1 MSTDQHRP
9 GQGYRIRDVEARS
22 NSMLHLTR
30 RTYAMV
36 LAGGCGSRLNQ
47 LTDGHANPAVPFA
60 GKLRIVD
67 FALSNCVNSGI
78 RRVCVL
84 TQYKAQS
91 LIRHIERGWGFL
103 DAGLREYVDVV
114 PAQQQV
120 GEGWYR
126 GTADAVYQNLNLLR
140 EAEPEQVLI
149 LAGDHVYKMD
159 YARMLADHVASG
171 ADVTVACTDV
181 PLQDASNFGVVTV
194 DDDAWIRAFDEKPAQ
209 PTAMPGHPDR
219 ALASMGIYVF
229 NAAFLCEQ
237 LARDAAEPASSH
249 DFGRDLIPRLVG
261 SHRVHAHHF
270 VDSCVNMV
278 GDHPYWRDVG
288 TLDAYWDANMDL
300 THVVPEL
307 NLYDDDWPIRSLQAQ
322 LPPAKF
328 VFDDDDGRRSVVV
341 DSLVSSGC
349 IVSGSTVRRSI
360 LFTKVRVAERS
371 LVEDSVVLGD
381 VVIGCGVTLKRVIVD
396 EGCVIPGGF
405 KAGVHS
411 EEDRAN
417 FHVTERGVTLI
428 TPGMLGQQ
436 VRRVGC
442 DGSRAF
448 SPPRSAI
455 ERRFVSLGGSVA

>member
-9 GQGYRIRDVEARS
+9 GHGYRLRDAESR
-22 NSMLHLTR
+22 NNGLLHLTQ

-36 LAGGCGSRLNQ
+36 LAGGRGSRLRQ
-47 LTDGHANPAVPFA
+47 LTDGRAKPAVPFA
-60 GKLRIVD
+60 GKLRIID

-126 GTADAVYQNLNLLR
+126 GTADAVYQNLNMLR
-140 EAEPEQVLI
+140 EADPQHVLI

-159 YARMLADHVASG
+159 YARMLADHVATG

-194 DDDAWIRAFDEKPAQ
+194 DDGGRIRGFDEKPAS
-209 PTAMPGHPDR
+209 PAAMPGHPGR

-229 NAAFLCEQ
+229 DAALLCEE
-237 LARDAAEPASSH
+237 LERDAADGASSH
-249 DFGRDLIPRLVG
+249 DFGRDLIPRMVG
-261 SHRVHAHHF
+261 SHRVQAHRF
-270 VDSCVNMV
+270 ADSCVNMV

-288 TLDAYWDANMDL
+288 TVDAYWDANTDL

-307 NLYDDDWPIRSLQAQ
+307 NLYDDDWPIRSLPAQ

-349 IVSGSTVRRSI
+349 IVSGATVRRSI
-360 LFTKVRVAERS
+360 LFTKVRVGERS
-371 LVEDSVVLGD
+371 LIEDSVVLGD
-381 VVIGCGVTLKRVIVD
+381 VIIGRGVTLRRVIVD
-396 EGCVIPGGF
+396 EGCVIPDGF
-405 KAGVHS
+405 KAGVHPD
-411 EEDRAN
+411 EDKAH
-417 FHVTERGVTLI
+417 FHVTARGVTLI
-428 TPGMLGQQ
+428 TPEMLGQH
-436 VRRVGC
+436 RHRV
-442 DGSRAF
+442 
-448 SPPRSAI
+448 
-455 ERRFVSLGGSVA
+455 V

>member
-9 GQGYRIRDVEARS
+9 GHGYRIRDVEARS
-22 NSMLHLTR
+22 NSMQHLTQ

-36 LAGGCGSRLNQ
+36 LAGGRGSRLNQ
-47 LTDGHANPAVPFA
+47 LTDGRAKPAVPFA
-60 GKLRIVD
+60 SKLRIID

-120 GEGWYR
+120 GEGWYC
-126 GTADAVYQNLNLLR
+126 GTADAVYKNLNLVR
-140 EAEPEQVLI
+140 EAEPEHVLI

-209 PTAMPGHPDR
+209 PTAMAGHPDR

-261 SHRVHAHHF
+261 SHRVHAHRF

-307 NLYDDDWPIRSLQAQ
+307 NLYDDDWPIRSLPAQ

-349 IVSGSTVRRSI
+349 IVSGATARRSI

-381 VVIGCGVTLKRVIVD
+381 VVIGRGVTLKRVIVD
-396 EGCVIPGGF
+396 EGCVIPDGF
-405 KAGVHS
+405 KAGVHP
-411 EEDRAN
+411 EEDRAH

-428 TPGMLGQQ
+428 TPEMLGQQ
-436 VRRVGC
+436 VRRIG
-442 DGSRAF
+442 
-448 SPPRSAI
+448 
-455 ERRFVSLGGSVA
+455 

>member
-9 GQGYRIRDVEARS
+9 GHGYRIRDVEARS
-22 NSMLHLTR
+22 NSMLHLTQ
-30 RTYAMV
+30 RTCAMV
-36 LAGGCGSRLNQ
+36 LAGGRGSRLNQ
-47 LTDGHANPAVPFA
+47 LTDGRAKPAVPFA

-237 LARDAAEPASSH
+237 LAHDAAEPASSH

-349 IVSGSTVRRSI
+349 IVSGATVRRSI

-381 VVIGCGVTLKRVIVD
+381 VVIGRGVTLKRVIVD
-396 EGCVIPGGF
+396 EGCVIPDGF
-405 KAGVHS
+405 KAGVHP
-411 EEDRAN
+411 EEDRAH

-428 TPGMLGQQ
+428 TPEMLGQQ
-436 VRRVGC
+436 VHRVG
-442 DGSRAF
+442 
-448 SPPRSAI
+448 
-455 ERRFVSLGGSVA
+455 

>member
-1 MSTDQHRP
+1 MSTDQRRP
-9 GQGYRIRDVEARS
+9 GYGYRLRDVEARN
-22 NSMLHLTR
+22 NSLLHLTQ

-36 LAGGCGSRLNQ
+36 LAGGRGTRLRQ
-47 LTDGHANPAVPFA
+47 LTDGRAKPAVPFA
-60 GKLRIVD
+60 GKLRIID

-120 GEGWYR
+120 GEAWYR

-140 EAEPEQVLI
+140 EAEPEHVLI

-159 YARMLADHVASG
+159 YARMLAEHVSNG

-181 PLQDASNFGVVTV
+181 PLQDATSFGVMTASN
-194 DDDAWIRAFDEKPAQ
+194 DGRITAFDEKPAQ

-229 NAAFLCEQ
+229 EAGLLCRE
-237 LARDAAEPASSH
+237 LARDAADPDSSH

-261 SHRVHAHHF
+261 SHRVHAHRF
-270 VDSCVNMV
+270 ADSCVNMV

-288 TLDAYWDANMDL
+288 TIDAYWDANLDL

-307 NLYDDDWPIRSLQAQ
+307 NLYDDDWPIRSLPMQ

-349 IVSGSTVRRSI
+349 IVSGATVRRSI
-360 LFTKVRVAERS
+360 LFTKVRVGERS

-381 VVIGCGVTLKRVIVD
+381 VVIGLGVTLRRVIVD
-396 EGCVIPGGF
+396 EGCVIPDGF
-405 KAGVHS
+405 EAGVHPAQ
-411 EEDRAN
+411 DRAR
-417 FHVTERGVTLI
+417 FHVTARGITLI
-428 TPGMLGQQ
+428 TPEMLGQQ
-436 VRRVGC
+436 VHRIG
-442 DGSRAF
+442 
-448 SPPRSAI
+448 
-455 ERRFVSLGGSVA
+455 

>member
-1 MSTDQHRP
+1 MSTDQHRT
-9 GQGYRIRDVEARS
+9 GHGYRLRGAESRD
-22 NSMLHLTR
+22 NGLLHLTQ

-36 LAGGCGSRLNQ
+36 LAGGRGTRLRQ
-47 LTDGHANPAVPFA
+47 LTDGRAKPAVPFA
-60 GKLRIVD
+60 GKLRIID

-126 GTADAVYQNLNLLR
+126 GTADAVFQNLNMLR
-140 EAEPEQVLI
+140 EADPEHVLI

-181 PLQDASNFGVVTV
+181 PLEDARSFGVVTV
-194 DDDAWIRAFDEKPAQ
+194 DDGGQIRGFDEKPAS
-209 PTAMPGHPDR
+209 PAAMPGQPGR

-229 NAAFLCEQ
+229 NAALLCEE
-237 LARDAAEPASSH
+237 LERDATDAASSH
-249 DFGRDLIPRLVG
+249 DFGRDLIPRLVERRRVQA
-261 SHRVHAHHF
+261 HRFA
-270 VDSCVNMV
+270 DSCVNMV
-278 GDHPYWRDVG
+278 GDEPYWRDVG
-288 TLDAYWDANMDL
+288 TVDAYWDANVDL

-307 NLYDDDWPIRSLQAQ
+307 NLYDDDWPIRSLPAQ

-328 VFDDDDGRRSVVV
+328 VFDNDDGRRSVVV
-341 DSLVSSGC
+341 DSIVSSGC
-349 IVSGSTVRRSI
+349 IVSGATVRRSI
-360 LFTKVRVAERS
+360 LFTKVRVGERS

-381 VVIGCGVTLKRVIVD
+381 VIIGRGVTLRRVIVD
-396 EGCVIPGGF
+396 EGCVIPDGF
-405 KAGVHS
+405 KAGVYPD
-411 EEDRAN
+411 EDKAH
-417 FHVTERGVTLI
+417 FHVTARGITLI
-428 TPGMLGQQ
+428 TPEMLGQQ
-436 VRRVGC
+436 RHRV
-442 DGSRAF
+442 
-448 SPPRSAI
+448 
-455 ERRFVSLGGSVA
+455 V

>member
-1 MSTDQHRP
+1 
-9 GQGYRIRDVEARS
+9 
-22 NSMLHLTR
+22 ML
-30 RTYAMV
+30 V
-36 LAGGCGSRLNQ
+36 L
-47 LTDGHANPAVPFA
+47 
-60 GKLRIVD
+60 
-67 FALSNCVNSGI
+67 
-78 RRVCVL
+78 
-84 TQYKAQS
+84 
-91 LIRHIERGWGFL
+91 
-103 DAGLREYVDVV
+103 
-114 PAQQQV
+114 
-120 GEGWYR
+120 
-126 GTADAVYQNLNLLR
+126 
-140 EAEPEQVLI
+140 VLI
-149 LAGDHVYKMD
+149 LAGDHGYKLD
-159 YARMLADHVASG
+159 DARMLADLVVDLVAGG
-171 ADVTVACTDV
+171 ADGSVACTKDV
-181 PLQDASNFGVVTV
+181 PLQDACNFGGVTV

-209 PTAMPGHPDR
+209 PTAMPGHPER

-229 NAAFLCEQ
+229 NAAFHCEQ

-249 DFGRDLIPRLVG
+249 DFGRDLIPRLLG

-270 VDSCVNMV
+270 VDSCVNRV
-278 GDHPYWRDVG
+278 GDYLYWRDVG
-288 TLDAYWDANMDL
+288 TPDAYWDANMDL

-307 NLYDDDWPIRSLQAQ
+307 NLYDDWPIRSLQAQ
-322 LPPAKF
+322 LLPAKF

>member
-9 GQGYRIRDVEARS
+9 AHGYRLRDAESRS
-22 NSMLHLTR
+22 NSLLHLTQ

-36 LAGGCGSRLNQ
+36 LAGGRGSRLRQ
-47 LTDGHANPAVPFA
+47 LTDGRAKPAVPFA
-60 GKLRIVD
+60 GKLRIID

-120 GEGWYR
+120 GDNWYR
-126 GTADAVYQNLNLLR
+126 GTADAVFQNLNLLR
-140 EAEPEQVLI
+140 EAEPEHVLI

-159 YARMLADHVASG
+159 YARMLAQHVASG

-181 PLQDASNFGVVTV
+181 PLPEAGNFGVMTV
-194 DDDAWIRAFDEKPAQ
+194 DEDGRIRAFEEKPAH
-209 PTAMPGHPDR
+209 PTAMPGLPGR

-229 NAAFLCEQ
+229 DASLLCDE
-237 LARDAAEPASSH
+237 LERDAADDNSSH
-249 DFGRDLIPRLVG
+249 DFGRDIIPRLVV
-261 SHRVHAHHF
+261 SHAVHAHRF
-270 VDSCVNMV
+270 VESCVNMV

-288 TLDAYWDANMDL
+288 TVDAYWDANMDL

-307 NLYDDDWPIRSLQAQ
+307 NLYDDDWPIRSLPAQ

-328 VFDDDDGRRSVVV
+328 VFDEDQRRSVVV

-349 IVSGSTVRRSI
+349 IVSGATVRRSV
-360 LFTKVRVAERS
+360 LFTKVRVGERS
-371 LVEDSVVLGD
+371 VVEDSVVLGD
-381 VVIGCGVTLKRVIVD
+381 VVIGRGVTLRRVIVD
-396 EGCVIPGGF
+396 EGCVIPDGF
-405 KAGVHS
+405 KAGVNAD
-411 EEDRAN
+411 EDAAH
-417 FHVTERGVTLI
+417 FQVTARGVTLI
-428 TPGMLGQQ
+428 TPEMLGQQ
-436 VRRVGC
+436 VHRVG
-442 DGSRAF
+442 
-448 SPPRSAI
+448 
-455 ERRFVSLGGSVA
+455 